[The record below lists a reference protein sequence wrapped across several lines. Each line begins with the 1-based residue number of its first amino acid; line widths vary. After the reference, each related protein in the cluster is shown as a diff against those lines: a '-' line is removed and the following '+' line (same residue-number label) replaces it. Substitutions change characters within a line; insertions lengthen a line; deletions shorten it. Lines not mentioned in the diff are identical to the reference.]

1 MGMTLRKRRGFTL
14 IELLVVI
21 LILAIL
27 AALIVPRVIGR
38 TSDAKRAKA
47 ASDISTLSGLLQT
60 FRLDTD
66 RFPTTEEGLQ
76 ALRTQPSDVQNWKG
90 PYTTKAIPTDP
101 WGNPYQYEYPGPGGD
116 DTFVLRSLGADGA
129 PGGEGDAMDITEGE
143 EDQ

>member
-1 MGMTLRKRRGFTL
+1 MNRHQRRAFTL

-47 ASDISTLSGLLQT
+47 ATDIATLSGLLNT

-66 RFPTTEEGLQ
+66 RFPTSEEGLE
-76 ALRTQPSDVQNWKG
+76 ALRVQPADVQNWKG
-90 PYTTKAIPTDP
+90 PYTTKPLPTDP
-101 WGNPYQYEYPGPGGD
+101 WGNEYLYEWPGAAGD
-116 DTFVLRSLGADGA
+116 DSFILMSLGADGQV
-129 PGGEGDAMDITEGE
+129 GGEGDASDIAEGLE
-143 EDQ
+143 